1 MADYPFSP
9 DVERTAIA
17 LAYRPEGLIADR
29 VLPRT
34 KVAKRN
40 FTYTVF
46 DRESLMKIPDTR
58 IGRKSQANTVEFG
71 SSEVECHVDPYG
83 LKTVV
88 PTDDD
93 RNAPATCRPSDTAV
107 LSLTGLIHLG
117 REKRVADTVFDAST
131 YGSNTSAL
139 SGTSRWS
146 DYANSNPVTD
156 LKAARDACV
165 RKPNKLVLGQSVWSA
180 LSTHPKIVQAI
191 YGITSQGIVSKEA
204 VAQMLGVDEIIVG
217 DSWHDDAPKGKGAN
231 RTYLWGKCAAF
242 LHFAPVPTLKGGA
255 PSFGLTAEYK
265 GIRTQSRPVTLGND
279 GGTEYQVGEDL
290 AEVIQSQDCGFLLT
304 SVVA

>member
-1 MADYPFSP
+1 MADYPFTP

-46 DRESLMKIPDTR
+46 NRESLMKIPDTR
-58 IGRKSQANTVEFG
+58 IGRKSQANEVEFG

-117 REKRVADTVFDAST
+117 REKRVADTVFNAAT
-131 YGSNTSAL
+131 YGSNTNAL
-139 SGTSRWS
+139 SGTGRWS
-146 DYANSNPVTD
+146 DYANSSPIAD

-180 LSTHPKIVQAI
+180 LSTHPQIVQAI
-191 YGITSQGIVSKEA
+191 YGVTSQGIVSKEA
-204 VAQMLGVDEIIVG
+204 VAQMLGVEEIIVG

-242 LHFAPVPTLKGGA
+242 LHLSPTPTLKGGSS
-255 PSFGLTAEYK
+255 SFGLTAELNGLVVK
-265 GIRTQSRPVTLGND
+265 SRAVTIGLD
-279 GGTEYQVGEDL
+279 DGTEYLVGEDL
-290 AEVIQSQDCGFLLT
+290 AEIIQAPDCGFLLT
-304 SVVA
+304 SVIA